1 MLITAGTLTACA
13 DDSPVEPRANMP
25 EGGVKTALL
34 GINILPTGQQFP
46 ARIGFVTGSAR
57 GQAPTIQV
65 YDRYGQQMARFKA
78 FTDTWDQAGPGV
90 EVAIGD
96 VNGDGWPDILAGE
109 GPTPFSPSGSR
120 FSVWNGRTGAYIGGF
135 ATSTTHRGGL
145 RVGAADLNGDGRDE
159 ILACYGPSTHATRV
173 DVLTLNATGT
183 NIGYLRPS
191 TTLGWL
197 TGTDS
202 YNGCRV
208 AGGDV
213 TGDHRDEM
221 VVVFEGP
228 LNTLWVHN
236 PIGNSILRSK
246 PLGNTYTGAISVAV
260 GDAGGDGKAEV
271 FLGRMASTDA
281 NPPVLIFDGAKLM
294 SSNNLPNP
302 AITYPYT
309 GSTSN
314 TGIYIAAHNLNGD
327 AFTELLAKPTTTGGF
342 SMYAVK
348 MGPSFTD
355 LWLKKFEQPG
365 NIPAGGP
372 IG

>member
-1 MLITAGTLTACA
+1 MHGNSILAHPTRRFATRALVMLITAGTLTACA

-327 AFTELLAKPTTTGGF
+327 AFTELLAKPTTTG
-342 SMYAVK
+342 
-348 MGPSFTD
+348 
-355 LWLKKFEQPG
+355 
-365 NIPAGGP
+365 
-372 IG
+372 